1 MHTKVHEETEIGF
14 QITPMVDIVAL
25 LIMFFMCCAG
35 AVKTETQ
42 IGVNLP
48 GQATADS
55 HVVDVEV
62 YVGIKPD
69 GSVTFNESPIAT
81 PEDDRL
87 TELRAKLKSIIEKF
101 GVKTPVFIQPDPGV
115 IHQRVVNVLD
125 ACAASGVKNLT
136 FQDVTGG

>member
-1 MHTKVHEETEIGF
+1 MRTEFKEEAEIGF

-42 IGVNLP
+42 IGVTLP
-48 GQATADS
+48 GGPSGEA

-62 YVGIKPD
+62 YVGIKAD
-69 GSVTFNESPIAT
+69 GAVTFNEAPIAN

-87 TELRAKLKSIIEKF
+87 IELRAKLKSIIQKF
-101 GVKTPVFIQPDPGV
+101 GEKTPVFIQPDPG
-115 IHQRVVNVLD
+115 IMHQRVVNVLD

-136 FQDVTGG
+136 FQDVTAG

>member
-1 MHTKVHEETEIGF
+1 MRTKVPEEAELGF

-35 AVKTETQ
+35 SVKTETQ
-42 IGVNLP
+42 IGVTLP
-48 GQATADS
+48 GGADS
-55 HVVDVEV
+55 GHVVDVEV

-69 GSVTFNESPIAT
+69 GSITFNEAPIAN

-87 TELRAKLKSIIEKF
+87 IELRSKLKSIMQKF
-101 GVKTPVFIQPDPGV
+101 GEKTPVFIQPDPGV
-115 IHQRVVNVLD
+115 VHQRVVNVLD

-136 FQDVTGG
+136 FQDVTAG

>member
-1 MHTKVHEETEIGF
+1 MRTEFKEEAEIGF

-48 GQATADS
+48 GQATDSS

-62 YVGIKPD
+62 YVGIKVD
-69 GSVTFNESPIAT
+69 GSITFNEAPIANA
-81 PEDDRL
+81 EDDRL
-87 TELRAKLKSIIEKF
+87 IELRSKLKSIIQKF
-101 GVKTPVFIQPDPGV
+101 GEKTPVFVQPDPGV
-115 IHQRVVNVLD
+115 LHQRVVNVLD

-136 FQDVTGG
+136 FQDVTAG